1 MAFYFALHS
10 HKHLGLYTKTQSHTH
25 ADSCTQTYI
34 HTQSVTCHH
43 HQQCGVQTRVL
54 PKDTC
59 WTHVWWKAGTQP
71 HLFTLMFSVVRVHAT
86 LLRPNCPKCHAV
98 TTKMN
103 TDQSKKEK
111 LYHSFRF
118 LDSFTSSLHH
128 VLLQLSGSALTWQ
141 RTGPRPSLD
150 PPLMPQPWTCVN
162 FGMGFHLNSLLSLP
176 LSCAELEPPREET
189 FDRKRVR
196 GCFFTFF
203 CYSQ

>member
-1 MAFYFALHS
+1 MQIHAI
-10 HKHLGLYTKTQSHTH
+10 KHTFTHRLGGSSTATQPVTTTSNVVSRLE
-25 ADSCTQTYI
+25 SCP
-34 HTQSVTCHH
+34 
-43 HQQCGVQTRVL
+43 R
-54 PKDTC
+54 
-59 WTHVWWKAGTQP
+59 THVGHMCGERQEPNLIFLPSCFLWSVFTP
-71 HLFTLMFSVVRVHAT
+71 HFWDQTVR
-86 LLRPNCPKCHAV
+86 KCHAV

-203 CYSQ
+203 CNSQ